1 MKFGYAANISIY
13 DDLPKELIERE
24 DDPIDDIYEEYG
36 VLVDENLEKVLP
48 EEQFKVGTAT
58 VIDSSYDGQEEE
70 DMNISVIV
78 EAPSKED
85 AEAAI
90 AIINKKLS
98 NLLNRIIK
106 KLAREYKFDPTEC
119 LVEEPLFEDEDVL
132 EWWEDKQG
140 EDLDESCNKFNNKRG
155 KKMKDSKITKEMLDE
170 AIEVAEAHGYKVVD
184 ESAKADAE
192 KSKKELIAEAIEVA
206 KAHGYKVVKE
216 DEEPGA
222 TAETPAETG
231 AEAGDEEQEI
241 FTIQV
246 TKEELEAIKS
256 ILDKVEYEDDG
267 SADAEAAA
275 AVVSAMDNENIYGP
289 ADE

>member
-1 MKFGYAANISIY
+1 
-13 DDLPKELIERE
+13 
-24 DDPIDDIYEEYG
+24 
-36 VLVDENLEKVLP
+36 
-48 EEQFKVGTAT
+48 
-58 VIDSSYDGQEEE
+58 
-70 DMNISVIV
+70 
-78 EAPSKED
+78 
-85 AEAAI
+85 
-90 AIINKKLS
+90 
-98 NLLNRIIK
+98 
-106 KLAREYKFDPTEC
+106 
-119 LVEEPLFEDEDVL
+119 
-132 EWWEDKQG
+132 
-140 EDLDESCNKFNNKRG
+140 
-155 KKMKDSKITKEMLDE
+155 MKDSKITKEMLDE

-184 ESAKADAE
+184 ESAKAE

-216 DEEPGA
+216 DEEEPGA
-222 TAETPAETG
+222 TAETPETG
-231 AEAGDEEQEI
+231 DEGDGEEQEI

>member
-1 MKFGYAANISIY
+1 
-13 DDLPKELIERE
+13 
-24 DDPIDDIYEEYG
+24 
-36 VLVDENLEKVLP
+36 
-48 EEQFKVGTAT
+48 
-58 VIDSSYDGQEEE
+58 
-70 DMNISVIV
+70 
-78 EAPSKED
+78 
-85 AEAAI
+85 
-90 AIINKKLS
+90 
-98 NLLNRIIK
+98 
-106 KLAREYKFDPTEC
+106 
-119 LVEEPLFEDEDVL
+119 
-132 EWWEDKQG
+132 
-140 EDLDESCNKFNNKRG
+140 
-155 KKMKDSKITKEMLDE
+155 MKDSKITKEMLDE

-184 ESAKADAE
+184 ESAKAE

-222 TAETPAETG
+222 TAETSETG
-231 AEAGDEEQEI
+231 AEGEDDGEEQEI

>member
-1 MKFGYAANISIY
+1 MKTYELYTNLMLIDEFGSNDPNFEEMDVYNEEYEPAIEKFMDPKEGKVVYREGAKKLKLDYCEFDEDILPYVIAYGCNSVEEAIELANNWSRTSLTIY
-13 DDLPKELIERE
+13 VTKVLAKLKRKYPELTIDLPEHPFWE
-24 DDPIDDIYEEYG
+24 
-36 VLVDENLEKVLP
+36 
-48 EEQFKVGTAT
+48 
-58 VIDSSYDGQEEE
+58 
-70 DMNISVIV
+70 
-78 EAPSKED
+78 
-85 AEAAI
+85 
-90 AIINKKLS
+90 
-98 NLLNRIIK
+98 
-106 KLAREYKFDPTEC
+106 
-119 LVEEPLFEDEDVL
+119 FESDED
-132 EWWEDKQG
+132 
-140 EDLDESCNKFNNKRG
+140 DLDESCNFNKKRG

-184 ESAKADAE
+184 ESAKAE

-216 DEEPGA
+216 DEEEPGA
-222 TAETPAETG
+222 TAETPETDAE
-231 AEAGDEEQEI
+231 GDGEEQEI

>member
-1 MKFGYAANISIY
+1 MKTYNLYTNLMLIDEFGSN
-13 DDLPKELIERE
+13 DPDLDEMEVYEEEYVPAIEKFMDPKEGKVVYRE
-24 DDPIDDIYEEYG
+24 GLKKLKLDYCEFDEDILPEMLAYGCDSEEEA
-36 VLVDENLEKVLP
+36 VELANSWSQKVLTPYIQKVLAKLKRKYP
-48 EEQFKVGTAT
+48 ELT
-58 VIDSSYDGQEEE
+58 ID
-70 DMNISVIV
+70 V
-78 EAPSKED
+78 KED
-85 AEAAI
+85 GFWEFEA
-90 AIINKKLS
+90 
-98 NLLNRIIK
+98 
-106 KLAREYKFDPTEC
+106 
-119 LVEEPLFEDEDVL
+119 DESD
-132 EWWEDKQG
+132 DD
-140 EDLDESCNKFNNKRG
+140 DLDESCNKFNKKRG

-184 ESAKADAE
+184 ESAKAE

-206 KAHGYKVVKE
+206 KSHGYKVVKE

-222 TAETPAETG
+222 TAETPETG
-231 AEAGDEEQEI
+231 AEAEGEEQEI

>member
-1 MKFGYAANISIY
+1 
-13 DDLPKELIERE
+13 
-24 DDPIDDIYEEYG
+24 
-36 VLVDENLEKVLP
+36 
-48 EEQFKVGTAT
+48 
-58 VIDSSYDGQEEE
+58 
-70 DMNISVIV
+70 
-78 EAPSKED
+78 
-85 AEAAI
+85 
-90 AIINKKLS
+90 
-98 NLLNRIIK
+98 
-106 KLAREYKFDPTEC
+106 
-119 LVEEPLFEDEDVL
+119 
-132 EWWEDKQG
+132 
-140 EDLDESCNKFNNKRG
+140 
-155 KKMKDSKITKEMLDE
+155 MKDSKITKEMLDE

-184 ESAKADAE
+184 ESAKAE

-222 TAETPAETG
+222 TAETPETG
-231 AEAGDEEQEI
+231 AEGEGEGEEQEI

-275 AVVSAMDNENIYGP
+275 AVVSAMDNDNIYGP